1 MLSCCGPPSAE
12 LATAEMMRGAAC
24 AACVP
29 APART
34 AAANAHAMIRFFT
47 DESPSRD
54 EGISCEGGETIKE
67 TSLRVRN
74 SPYSGITMTRIRTRY
89 PRTVEFHPPD
99 ESCARFVT
107 HPLGMGLSGK
117 RVLSLHL

>member
-1 MLSCCGPPSAE
+1 
-12 LATAEMMRGAAC
+12 
-24 AACVP
+24 
-29 APART
+29 
-34 AAANAHAMIRFFT
+34 MIRFCT

-89 PRTVEFHPPD
+89 PRAMKFHASG
-99 ESCARFVT
+99 ESCARLVT
-107 HPLGMGLSGK
+107 QPLGMGLSGK
-117 RVLSLHL
+117 VRALSLHL